1 MTNKTSLKNRLIK
14 GIGAN
19 AYGQAITVLIQLV
32 SIPLFIQHWGVSL
45 YGEWL
50 ILSALPAY
58 LSMSDFGLGAVAG
71 NSMVIKMAQNDKA
84 GALAIYRSVSC
95 FNAGMS
101 LFILLLSIV
110 LLFMSD
116 LTQALGIHQ
125 LTSMDVKWVLL
136 L

>member
-1 MTNKTSLKNRLIK
+1 MTNKSNLKNRLIK
-14 GIGAN
+14 GVGAN

-32 SIPLFIQHWGVSL
+32 SVPFFIQHWGISI

-101 LFILLLSIV
+101 LLILLL
-110 LLFMSD
+110 
-116 LTQALGIHQ
+116 
-125 LTSMDVKWVLL
+125 
-136 L
+136 